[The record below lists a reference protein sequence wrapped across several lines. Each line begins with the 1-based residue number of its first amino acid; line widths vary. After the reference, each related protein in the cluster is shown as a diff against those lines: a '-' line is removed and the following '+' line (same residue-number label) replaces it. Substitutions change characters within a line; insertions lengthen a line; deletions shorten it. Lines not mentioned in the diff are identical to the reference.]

1 MDGEQFSFFMQISD
15 AYTFR
20 NTIQIIKSETDQAT
34 MILSPD
40 TIEMS
45 FVNNSKCAV
54 HKIVLDIN
62 EFHIYKYD
70 IRNEDGTPMNEFPIT
85 FRTNEM
91 FGPIKNISRKD
102 GIMIFLLKGDNKL
115 SIRPIKSS
123 TKNTGK
129 SKTLFVKIKNAGH
142 VRFASKTDYSK
153 EANVKV
159 ASKDFVDVCT
169 DANTMKCN
177 YLEIVGQKNGV
188 IFRGILPNNEVIF
201 NTPFENQNVLFG
213 GSIRNISELDK
224 ILNNLQFNQ
233 SSSSSSGSNS
243 GGAATSNNNSS
254 GLKQNLN
261 IVKSED
267 LMTIKVPI
275 STVKALSKIH
285 NISVQNTWLKFFFV
299 EGGATKLESP
309 IGTYGTYCIYLRNIN
324 TNNN

>member
-1 MDGEQFSFFMQISD
+1 MDGDQFSFFIQITD

-34 MILSPD
+34 MILSPNC
-40 TIEMS
+40 INIS

-54 HKIVLDIN
+54 HSINLNVN

-70 IRNEDGTPMNEFPIT
+70 SRYEEDNTPMHELPIT

-91 FGPIKNISRKD
+91 FGPIRNISRKD
-102 GIMIFLLKGDNKL
+102 SIMIFLIKGDNKL

-129 SKTLFVKIKNAGH
+129 SKTLYVKIKNAGH
-142 VRFASKTDYSK
+142 VRFTSNTIYPK
-153 EANVKV
+153 EANVKI
-159 ASKDFVDVCT
+159 AAKDFVDVCT

-177 YLEIVGQKNGV
+177 YLEIIGQKSGV
-188 IFRGILPNNEVIF
+188 IFKGLLPNNEVIF
-201 NTPFENQNVLFG
+201 NTPFENQNVLFDG
-213 GSIRNISELDK
+213 TIRNLSELDRVLGSLQISTPSTINK
-224 ILNNLQFNQ
+224 PNLI
-233 SSSSSSGSNS
+233 
-243 GGAATSNNNSS
+243 
-254 GLKQNLN
+254 
-261 IVKSED
+261 IVKRED

-299 EGGATKLESP
+299 EEGAIKLESP
-309 IGTYGTYCIYLRNIN
+309 IGTYGTYTIYLRNISS
-324 TNNN
+324 